1 MCKKNIAKR
10 NHFQFFEKMD
20 AVLGGGPIVIMET
33 SEDGTDMDYVWT
45 RNEGKYLVS

>member
-1 MCKKNIAKR
+1 MCRKNIAKR

-20 AVLGGGPIVIMET
+20 AVLEGGPIVMMET